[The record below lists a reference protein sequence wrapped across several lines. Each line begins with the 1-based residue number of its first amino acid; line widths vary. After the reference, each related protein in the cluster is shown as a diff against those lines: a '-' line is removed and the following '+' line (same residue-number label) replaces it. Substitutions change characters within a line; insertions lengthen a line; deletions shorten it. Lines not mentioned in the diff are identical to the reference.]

1 MVNLGSTRPPGPGE
15 RGAGGPGR
23 WFDDIAASPRP
34 AVVDYAADG
43 RRVEL
48 SGRVLANWAAKTA
61 NLLEVE
67 GQGPGA
73 RVLVDL
79 PLDWMS
85 LALALGLARSGVGV
99 AWAGPGD
106 GTRSAAAEPADLVV
120 SGTPGDWAGH
130 PAELWAV
137 DSGTPEAGGPGG
149 SVPLPPHALDFAAEV
164 RLQADQ
170 CPLPLPG
177 PDLAA
182 VVAGWTGPDASGS
195 GPDAGASRT
204 RLSSRERGLV
214 VAADGARLDGMLM
227 RAVAGTWAAG
237 HAVVLVPV
245 ASAGELAGTGRSGD
259 TEAAARL
266 VAAEQLGR
274 PLAT

>member
-1 MVNLGSTRPPGPGE
+1 MVNLGSSRPPGPGE
-15 RGAGGPGR
+15 RGAGRPGR

-85 LALALGLARSGVGV
+85 LALALGLARSGVEV
-99 AWAGPGD
+99 AWADPGE
-106 GTRSAAAEPADLVV
+106 GTRPPAVEPADLVV
-120 SGTPGDWAGH
+120 SGAPGDWAGH

-149 SVPLPPHALDFAAEV
+149 SAPLPPHALDFAAEV

-182 VVAGWTGPDASGS
+182 VVAGWTEPEAPGAGL
-195 GPDAGASRT
+195 DAGTSRT
-204 RLSSRERGLV
+204 RLSPRERGLV
-214 VAADGARLDGMLM
+214 VAADGARLDGTLM

-237 HAVVLVPV
+237 HAVVLVSV
-245 ASAGELAGTGRSGD
+245 ATAAELVGTGRSG
-259 TEAAARL
+259 EAGAVARL
-266 VAAEQLGR
+266 VAAEQLGQ
-274 PLAT
+274 PLST